1 MNELNYWSPNDT
13 AFMRKRIILQKHF
26 TDKEE
31 VCMICLDQLHKQ
43 TAIYVPCKHV
53 FHYNCLKQLMA
64 GQVYTCP
71 LCRTNFTAALSLA
84 GIPMEE
90 AEEEDGEEII
100 TLTIFPPMDLYDFI
114 LEMLWRS
121 YDRDLEELLASASAS
136 ASASA
141 GAGIEEDIEEDIEEE
156 TWSL

>member
-1 MNELNYWSPNDT
+1 MNELIYWSPNDT
-13 AFMRKRIILQKHF
+13 AFMKKRIILRKHF

-43 TAIYVPCKHV
+43 MAIYVPCKHV

-71 LCRTNFTAALSLA
+71 LCRTNFTTALSLA
-84 GIPMEE
+84 GFPIKVEVEE
-90 AEEEDGEEII
+90 EEEDGEEII

-121 YDRDLEELLASASAS
+121 YDNRDLDELLEFSEAEVGID
-136 ASASA
+136 A
-141 GAGIEEDIEEDIEEE
+141 GADTDTDADDE
-156 TWSL
+156 SL

>member
-43 TAIYVPCKHV
+43 MAIYVPCKHV
-53 FHYNCLKQLMA
+53 FHYNCLNQLMA

-84 GIPMEE
+84 GVPIEE
-90 AEEEDGEEII
+90 EEEEDGEEII

-121 YDRDLEELLASASAS
+121 YDNRDLDELLEFSEAD
-136 ASASA
+136 A
-141 GAGIEEDIEEDIEEE
+141 GAREADAREADTDTDTDDG
-156 TWSL
+156 SL

>member
-1 MNELNYWSPNDT
+1 MNELNYWSPNDA
-13 AFMRKRIILQKHF
+13 AFMKKRIILQKHF

-43 TAIYVPCKHV
+43 MAIYVPCKHV

-71 LCRTNFTAALSLA
+71 LCRTNFTTALSLA
-84 GIPMEE
+84 GIPIE
-90 AEEEDGEEII
+90 AEEEEDGEEII

-121 YDRDLEELLASASAS
+121 YDNRDLDELLEFNASASEAEAEADADTDTDDGS
-136 ASASA
+136 
-141 GAGIEEDIEEDIEEE
+141 I
-156 TWSL
+156 

>member
-1 MNELNYWSPNDT
+1 MNELNYWSPNDA
-13 AFMRKRIILQKHF
+13 AFMKKRIILQKHF

-31 VCMICLDQLHKQ
+31 VCMICLDQLYKQ
-43 TAIYVPCKHV
+43 MAIYVPCKHV

-71 LCRTNFTAALSLA
+71 LCRTNFTTALSLA

-114 LEMLWRS
+114 MEMLWRS

-136 ASASA
+136 AAGA
-141 GAGIEEDIEEDIEEE
+141 GAGIEASIEADTDTDDGSI
-156 TWSL
+156 